1 MKEENNDL
9 ASRGSRLVAVI
20 IDGIIAVPI
29 LIVIAKLTGFWDRI
43 IPRLVSGTPLN
54 FEEIIIIFCVGQ
66 CLFLIL
72 NGYFLSKDGQT
83 IGKRIIGIKIVGIQR
98 ENVGLMKIYFLRYLI
113 TSIISQIPVIRSFF
127 NLINILFIFGK
138 ERRCL
143 HDRIAG
149 TVVVKNK

>member
-1 MKEENNDL
+1 
-9 ASRGSRLVAVI
+9 
-20 IDGIIAVPI
+20 
-29 LIVIAKLTGFWDRI
+29 
-43 IPRLVSGTPLN
+43 
-54 FEEIIIIFCVGQ
+54 
-66 CLFLIL
+66 L

-83 IGKRIIGIKIVGIQR
+83 IGKRIIGIKIVSIQR